1 MKLKD
6 EIAKIERQSIQIRE
20 AGKEIDRAFKEL
32 DKLKQEYYGDKC
44 NCVPVAA
51 HSRRTGRIKRHD

>member
-1 MKLKD
+1 MALKD

-32 DKLKQEYYGDKC
+32 DKLK
-44 NCVPVAA
+44 
-51 HSRRTGRIKRHD
+51 